1 MTDGPT
7 TARQSSGRPVAHDV
21 PEETTVGII
30 GGGPAGLLLSRLLH
44 RSGIPNVVLE
54 CRDRAYVE
62 QRQRAG
68 MLEQTTVDV
77 LRDCG
82 AGARMDR
89 EGLVHDGIELRF
101 DGRSQHIDF
110 PTLAD
115 GRRVTIYAQTEIVK
129 DLISLQLSEL
139 SDGAPLLFGAEVT
152 SITGLT
158 PGRAPDP
165 LPDPLPGSLPDS
177 PPDRH
182 VPRGTQGTPEP
193 HAAQEPLS
201 VQDSSPGAERPT
213 LHYTYEGRP
222 RTLRCDFV
230 VGCDGFHGVSRT
242 TLPDSVARTYE
253 REYPYSWLG
262 ILADAPPSCEELI
275 YAHSPRG
282 FALHS
287 MRSPSVSRLYLQVP
301 NGTDPGEWPD
311 ERIWD
316 ELDARFALR
325 DDPGWR
331 LNRGP
336 ITAKAVLPMRSSVT
350 EPMRHGRLFLAGD
363 AAHIVPPT
371 GAKGLNLAVADV
383 AVLARAFAR
392 HHETGD
398 TSALDGYSDDRLR
411 RVWRAEHFS
420 YFMTTTLHTSPGQSP
435 FDTRLQLS
443 QLERIAS
450 SRAAATELAENYAGL
465 ALID

>member
-1 MTDGPT
+1 MGNV
-7 TARQSSGRPVAHDV
+7 RI

-30 GGGPAGLLLSRLLH
+30 GGGPAGLLLARLLQL
-44 RSGIPNVVLE
+44 SGIDSVVLE
-54 CRDRAYVE
+54 SRDRAYAE

-77 LRDCG
+77 LRACG
-82 AGARMDR
+82 AGDRMDR

-129 DLISLQLSEL
+129 DLISLHLSQPG
-139 SDGAPLLFGAEVT
+139 DGTPLLFGAEVR
-152 SITGLT
+152 SVTGADT
-158 PGRAPDP
+158 
-165 LPDPLPGSLPDS
+165 
-177 PPDRH
+177 
-182 VPRGTQGTPEP
+182 
-193 HAAQEPLS
+193 
-201 VQDSSPGAERPT
+201 ERPA
-213 LHYTYEGRP
+213 LHYTHEGQE
-222 RTLRCDFV
+222 RTLHCDFV
-230 VGCDGFHGVSRT
+230 VGCDGFHGISRNA
-242 TLPDSVARTYE
+242 LPTSVARTYE

-262 ILADAPPSCEELI
+262 ILADAPPSCDELI

-301 NGTDPGEWPD
+301 NGTDPDEWPD

-316 ELDARFALR
+316 ELDARFALA
-325 DDPGWR
+325 DTPGWK

-336 ITAKAVLPMRSSVT
+336 ITSKAVLPMRSSVT

-383 AVLARAFAR
+383 AVLADAFAR
-392 HHETGD
+392 H
-398 TSALDGYSDDRLR
+398 
-411 RVWRAEHFS
+411 
-420 YFMTTTLHTSPGQSP
+420 
-435 FDTRLQLS
+435 
-443 QLERIAS
+443 
-450 SRAAATELAENYAGL
+450 
-465 ALID
+465 